1 MYSFVYSMGIE
12 VVAASTH
19 QRAVSMR
26 RPLGAY
32 IIDLQP
38 SFLELNGV
46 KTDGEAQLSSHD
58 SR

>member
-1 MYSFVYSMGIE
+1 MSSLKIE
-12 VVAASTH
+12 VGAASTH
-19 QRAVSMR
+19 RRAVSMG

-46 KTDGEAQLSSHD
+46 KTDGEAQLW
-58 SR
+58 SRA